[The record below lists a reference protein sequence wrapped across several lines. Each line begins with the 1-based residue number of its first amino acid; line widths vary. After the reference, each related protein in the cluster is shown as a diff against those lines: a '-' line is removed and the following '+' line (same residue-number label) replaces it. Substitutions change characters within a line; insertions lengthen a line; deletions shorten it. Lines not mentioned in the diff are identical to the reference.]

1 MTGRVAVAADALTQL
16 VQAAA
21 DTPHNRRLATAVAAL
36 VAGGV
41 GPARP
46 PTRRWATPA
55 ETAETL
61 GVSVR
66 TIRRRASDGTLPA
79 VRVGRS
85 WRIDLA
91 ALDTT
96 RH

>member
-1 MTGRVAVAADALTQL
+1 VSARVAVAADALAGL
-16 VQAAA
+16 VDVAARTGDPHLAAA
-21 DTPHNRRLATAVAAL
+21 VGRL

-41 GPARP
+41 APARP

-55 ETAETL
+55 EAAETL

-66 TIRRRASDGTLPA
+66 TIRRRANDGSLPA

-85 WRIDLA
+85 WRVDIA
-91 ALDTT
+91 ALDRT
-96 RH
+96 RQ